1 MNAAAFPNFIRKS
14 DEDGPKYWEV
24 LQTGTFHRGC
34 PTLRIDLSFYQEF
47 IGKVNRI
54 YLSGSSRSFYFERS
68 KVFSESFFLRIF
80 LFRKFAQ
87 HMK

>member
-1 MNAAAFPNFIRKS
+1 MNAAAFSNFIRKS
-14 DEDGPKYWEV
+14 DKVGRKYWEV

-54 YLSGSSRSFYFERS
+54 IV
-68 KVFSESFFLRIF
+68 KSEKLIF
-80 LFRKFAQ
+80 
-87 HMK
+87 